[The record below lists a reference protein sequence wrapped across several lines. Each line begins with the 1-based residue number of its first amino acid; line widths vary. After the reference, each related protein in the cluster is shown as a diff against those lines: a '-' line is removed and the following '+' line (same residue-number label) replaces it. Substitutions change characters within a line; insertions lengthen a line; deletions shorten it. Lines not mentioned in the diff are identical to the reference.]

1 MAVSIS
7 VSITQNSQSTSNNT
21 SNVTATVTAKWTYGS
36 YNVTGNCSG
45 SITIDGTKYE
55 FARIVFNE
63 GKTTSGS
70 EVIMTKTVNVSHNS
84 DGTKS
89 LVVSASF
96 VTGVSSGTV
105 SAKAVKTLTTIARA
119 STPTVSSSSVNMG
132 AAVTINTNRKS
143 SSFTH
148 DLAYSFAG
156 AAYVSIANGVGASYS
171 WTTPDLASKI
181 PSTTS
186 GTVTIRC
193 ITKNGSTTI
202 GTKTVTMTLKVPAS
216 VVPSISAVAA
226 VETVS
231 GLAAQFGAFVK
242 GKSKVKATITAAG
255 AKGSTIKS
263 YSSTLQ
269 GKTYSGSSW
278 TSGLLTSSG
287 SLSIVTT
294 VTDTRGRTAKKTTT
308 ISVLDYTTPAINA
321 LQVYRVDAAGAEN
334 QDGVYIAVQYKYSVA
349 SMGSKNTASL
359 LIEYKQS
366 TATEWD
372 TLLTGSAL
380 SADTT
385 AKPASPTFSTDYQY
399 DVRMTVTDWFGS
411 SDTYTTRLQS
421 GAVIMDIRAD
431 GLGLG
436 FFTTAQREGVDFG
449 APAKGAVLGL
459 WEATDKIPANGN
471 FNDYLLP
478 GVYRVERNDEMTTI
492 ANRPCDRAGTLRVS
506 SGIGTKKVAGA
517 YAYIVQEFH
526 PYHNTEPIYRRHL
539 ISDAA
544 GDFEP
549 GPWRAITFRG
559 QKVLWSG
566 ATYMTAGHQADLDE
580 PVSQQDNGIVL
591 VFSTY
596 VDGAAVDANF
606 NLFFVPKKFVEIMGG
621 YGSAFQMNTVN
632 FSTVGAKYLY
642 IHDTYIKGNEN
653 NNLSGTAAGITF
665 NNAMY
670 VLRYVLGV

>member
-7 VSITQNSQSTSNNT
+7 IAITQNSQSTSNNT

-89 LVVSASF
+89 LVVNASF

-105 SAKAVKTLTTIARA
+105 STKAVKTLTTIARS
-119 STPTVSSSSVNMG
+119 STPTVSSSSVDMG
-132 AAVTINTNRKS
+132 AAVTISTNRKS

-156 AAYVSIANGVGASYS
+156 ASYVSIANGVGASYN

-181 PSTTS
+181 PSATS
-186 GTVTIRC
+186 GTLTIRC

-216 VVPSISAVAA
+216 VVPSVSAVAV

-242 GKSKVKATITAAG
+242 DKSKVKATITAAG

-278 TSGLLTSSG
+278 TSDLLTSSG

-308 ISVLDYTTPAINA
+308 ISVQNYTAPAINT
-321 LQVYRVDAAGAEN
+321 LHVYRVNAAGVEN
-334 QDGVYIAVQYKYSVA
+334 QDGQYIAIRYKYSVA
-349 SMGSKNTASL
+349 SVGNKNTARMA
-359 LIEYKQS
+359 IEYKQS
-366 TATEWD
+366 TATQWA
-372 TLLTGSAL
+372 TLLTGTAL

-399 DVRMTVTDWFGS
+399 DIRLTLSDYFGAAAP
-411 SDTYTTRLQS
+411 YTAQLRS
-421 GAVIMDIRAD
+421 GAVILDIGAD
-431 GLGLG
+431 GNSIGIG
-436 FFTTAQREGVDFG
+436 ETAQYPETAGFAWALKTKHGEIPRS
-449 APAKGAVLGL
+449 AKA
-459 WEATDKIPANGN
+459 IPAGDNLDSYTTPGYYTFSSAASATIVNLPNGGTGSGSVQVIPEGDAN
-471 FNDYLLP
+471 Q
-478 GVYRVERNDEMTTI
+478 VRQVVTRCSAASREIWERLYYSNTWQPFQCI
-492 ANRPCDRAGTLRVS
+492 YKGGTSR
-506 SGIGTKKVAGA
+506 I
-517 YAYIVQEFH
+517 
-526 PYHNTEPIYRRHL
+526 
-539 ISDAA
+539 
-544 GDFEP
+544 
-549 GPWRAITFRG
+549 
-559 QKVLWSG
+559 LWTG
-566 ATYMTAGHQADLDE
+566 GMYMTAGHTAPLDE
-580 PVSQQDNGIVL
+580 PISKQPTGIVL
-591 VFSTY
+591 VFSEY
-596 VDGAAVDANF
+596 VDGAVSDQSFHHRPILKEVVAAHPGKAECIQLSTS
-606 NLFFVPKKFVEIMGG
+606 NLAFF
-621 YGSAFQMNTVN
+621 AT
-632 FSTVGAKYLY
+632 KYLY
-642 IHDTYIKGNEN
+642 IHDDKITGHDN
-653 NNLSGTAAGITF
+653 NNKTGTGACGITYT
-665 NNAMY
+665 NNRF
-670 VLRYVLGV
+670 VLRYIIGF